1 MSRRG
6 NMAKRKREI
15 VLRFRVTPEERG
27 MIEEKMAQLGTEN
40 MAAYLRK
47 MAIDGYVVKL
57 DLPEL
62 RDMVS
67 LLKRSSSNLNQI
79 AKRVN
84 ETSRITPRIS
94 NAYSR
99 IRKGCGPWRRRYW
112 EDCRT
117 CDNGIGTRRERR

>member
-1 MSRRG
+1 
-6 NMAKRKREI
+6 MAKRKREI

-27 MIEEKMAQLGTEN
+27 MIEEKMAQLGTDN

-47 MAIDGYVVKL
+47 MAIDGYIVKL

-67 LLKRSSSNLNQI
+67 LLRRSGNNLNQI

-84 ETSRITPRIS
+84 ETSRIYAADIECLLENQERLWTAAKEILGRLS
-94 NAYSR
+94 NLR
-99 IRKGCGPWRRRYW
+99 
-112 EDCRT
+112 
-117 CDNGIGTRRERR
+117 

>member
-1 MSRRG
+1 MNQRFAEKVSKRG

-15 VLRFRVTPEERG
+15 VLRFRVTAEERG

-47 MAIDGYVVKL
+47 MAIDGYIVKL

-62 RDMVS
+62 RDIVS
-67 LLKRSSSNLNQI
+67 LLRRSGNNLNQI

-84 ETSRITPRIS
+84 KTSRIYAADIECLLENQEKLWSMAKEILGRLS
-94 NAYSR
+94 NLR
-99 IRKGCGPWRRRYW
+99 
-112 EDCRT
+112 
-117 CDNGIGTRRERR
+117 

>member
-1 MSRRG
+1 
-6 NMAKRKREI
+6 MAKRKREI
-15 VLRFRVTPEERG
+15 VLRFRVTAEERG

-62 RDMVS
+62 KELVS
-67 LLKRSSSNLNQI
+67 LLRRSSNNLNQI

-84 ETSRITPRIS
+84 ETRRVYAADIECLLENQEKLWTAAKEILGRLS
-94 NAYSR
+94 NLR
-99 IRKGCGPWRRRYW
+99 
-112 EDCRT
+112 
-117 CDNGIGTRRERR
+117 

>member
-15 VLRFRVTPEERG
+15 VLRFRVTAEERG
-27 MIEEKMAQLGTEN
+27 MIEEKMAQLGTDN

-47 MAIDGYVVKL
+47 MAIDGYIVKL

-67 LLKRSSSNLNQI
+67 LLRRSGNNLNQI
-79 AKRVN
+79 ARRVN
-84 ETSRITPRIS
+84 ETSRIYAADIECLLENQEKLWSMAKEILGRLA
-94 NAYSR
+94 NLR
-99 IRKGCGPWRRRYW
+99 
-112 EDCRT
+112 
-117 CDNGIGTRRERR
+117 

>member
-1 MSRRG
+1 
-6 NMAKRKREI
+6 MAKRKREI
-15 VLRFRVTPEERG
+15 VLRFRVTAEERG

-62 RDMVS
+62 KELVS
-67 LLKRSSSNLNQI
+67 LLRRTGNNLNQI

-84 ETSRITPRIS
+84 ETNRIYTADIECLLENQEKLWSVAKEILGRLS
-94 NAYSR
+94 NLR
-99 IRKGCGPWRRRYW
+99 
-112 EDCRT
+112 
-117 CDNGIGTRRERR
+117 

>member
-1 MSRRG
+1 
-6 NMAKRKREI
+6 MAKRKREI
-15 VLRFRVTPEERG
+15 VLRFRVTAEERG

-67 LLKRSSSNLNQI
+67 LLRRSSNNLNQI

-84 ETSRITPRIS
+84 ETNRIYTADIECLLENQEKLWSMAKEILGRLS
-94 NAYSR
+94 NLR
-99 IRKGCGPWRRRYW
+99 
-112 EDCRT
+112 
-117 CDNGIGTRRERR
+117 

>member
-1 MSRRG
+1 
-6 NMAKRKREI
+6 MAKRKREI

-27 MIEEKMAQLGTEN
+27 MIEEKMAQLGTDN

-47 MAIDGYVVKL
+47 MAIDGYIVKL

-67 LLKRSSSNLNQI
+67 LLRRSGNNLNQI

-84 ETSRITPRIS
+84 ETSRIYAADIECLLE
-94 NAYSR
+94 NQ
-99 IRKGCGPWRRRYW
+99 
-112 EDCRT
+112 
-117 CDNGIGTRRERR
+117 ERLWSVAKEILGRLANLR

>member
-1 MSRRG
+1 MSKRG

-67 LLKRSSSNLNQI
+67 LLRRSSSNLNQI

-84 ETSRITPRIS
+84 ETNRIYTADIECLLENQEKLWSVAKEILGRLS
-94 NAYSR
+94 SLR
-99 IRKGCGPWRRRYW
+99 
-112 EDCRT
+112 
-117 CDNGIGTRRERR
+117 